1 MNKAEELALKVK
13 EKGGRAFYV
22 GGYVRDFLMH
32 KENKDIDIEV
42 HGLDENVLLEILNE
56 IGRVN
61 YFGKSFGIYSLEGEN
76 IEIAMP
82 RSEKLV
88 GSGHKDFLIDVDKD
102 LGYKKA
108 ALRRDFTINAII
120 MDVLSGEIL
129 DFFNG
134 REDLHKGIIRHINDE
149 KFQEDPLR
157 VVRACQF
164 AARFNFSIAD
174 ETIEL
179 CKKIDISTLPCERIE
194 EELKKALTKSN
205 NPFLFFDYLKKMN
218 ITLYFNNLN
227 CFNHLNKY
235 GNQEEVHN
243 TYYFKMALIAID
255 NKDYLKSFKQFTNNK
270 ELLQYVKKIVDLYN
284 SLFKDKTDFIM
295 KMLSF
300 PHFFDITY
308 MLNEKENEYFKDCYK
323 RYQEL
328 KGELISGETLIN
340 WGYKPNEKFGQI
352 LEYAKRLQIKGCEK
366 EQIRLMILKIFTKK

>member
-108 ALRRDFTINAII
+108 ALRRDFTINAIM

-149 KFQEDPLR
+149 KFQEDPL
-157 VVRACQF
+157 
-164 AARFNFSIAD
+164 
-174 ETIEL
+174 
-179 CKKIDISTLPCERIE
+179 
-194 EELKKALTKSN
+194 
-205 NPFLFFDYLKKMN
+205 
-218 ITLYFNNLN
+218 
-227 CFNHLNKY
+227 
-235 GNQEEVHN
+235 
-243 TYYFKMALIAID
+243 
-255 NKDYLKSFKQFTNNK
+255 
-270 ELLQYVKKIVDLYN
+270 
-284 SLFKDKTDFIM
+284 
-295 KMLSF
+295 
-300 PHFFDITY
+300 
-308 MLNEKENEYFKDCYK
+308 
-323 RYQEL
+323 
-328 KGELISGETLIN
+328 
-340 WGYKPNEKFGQI
+340 
-352 LEYAKRLQIKGCEK
+352 
-366 EQIRLMILKIFTKK
+366 